1 MIFKRH
7 LQKLGK
13 SHYPKEHQ
21 QETTSDILRVSF
33 FSADM
38 NRSRL
43 AGNVWP
49 SLELLVEK
57 IVSRHENANKK
68 RKVFFD
74 LDIENV
80 KVLAENIPK
89 CFLM

>member
-1 MIFKRH
+1 
-7 LQKLGK
+7 
-13 SHYPKEHQ
+13 
-21 QETTSDILRVSF
+21 
-33 FSADM
+33 M

-57 IVSRHENANKK
+57 IVSGHENRNKK

-80 KVLAENIPK
+80 KMLAESIPK